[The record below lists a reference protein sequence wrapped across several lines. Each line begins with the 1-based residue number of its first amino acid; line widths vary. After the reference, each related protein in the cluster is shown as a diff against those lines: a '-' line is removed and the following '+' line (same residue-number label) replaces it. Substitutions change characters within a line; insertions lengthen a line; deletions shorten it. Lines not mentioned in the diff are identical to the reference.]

1 MLIQFPP
8 TKVRIKIG
16 TDKENCKK
24 PHSFIAFY
32 GKIEEKYRFL
42 AKKQCISIK
51 CLVISEEST
60 TFAAKMTNRMEK
72 MNIAIFVSGSG
83 TNCENLIKY
92 FADHASIKPALVV
105 SNKQDAYALVRAE
118 RLGVPTAV
126 TPKADLNNPDVMLPL
141 LEKYGIGFI
150 VLAGFLP
157 LVPNFLIDAY
167 PHKIINIHPA
177 LLPKY
182 GGKGMWGHHV
192 HEAVKAAG
200 ETETG
205 MTVHWVT
212 PVCDAGEIIAQFRVA
227 LSPDDS
233 VDDIAEKEH
242 QLEMKYFPKVVEE
255 VISGNK
261 S

>member
-24 PHSFIAFY
+24 THSFIAFY

-141 LEKYGIGFI
+141 LEKYDIGFI

-242 QLEMKYFPKVVEE
+242 QLEMKYFPKVVED